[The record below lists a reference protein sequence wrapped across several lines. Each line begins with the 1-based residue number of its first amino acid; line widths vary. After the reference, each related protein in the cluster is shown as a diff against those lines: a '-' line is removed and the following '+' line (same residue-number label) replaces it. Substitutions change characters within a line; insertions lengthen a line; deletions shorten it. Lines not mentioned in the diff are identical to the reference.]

1 MTRCRTELADFKTF
15 GIDLRVSISALRLP
29 KPLDLYIQ
37 RAPRQVRSRALPIR
51 SASFA
56 RLSEAHDAKR
66 SVDLKA

>member
-37 RAPRQVRSRALPIR
+37 RAPQSTSTSTKQSAPNSLSIFLP
-51 SASFA
+51 
-56 RLSEAHDAKR
+56 D
-66 SVDLKA
+66 

>member
-37 RAPRQVRSRALPIR
+37 KSTSTSTKQSAPNSLSIFLP
-51 SASFA
+51 
-56 RLSEAHDAKR
+56 D
-66 SVDLKA
+66 